1 MKPHDLASHSALPNL
16 NRLAQAIVER
26 NAKVG
31 NESEF
36 TAPFVQVLVDGEG
49 LHLEAIAMTPEI
61 AHAVKALLKSAWP
74 ACIELTQQL
83 LDDQP

>member
-1 MKPHDLASHSALPNL
+1 MKTHDLASHSALPNL

-31 NESEF
+31 NEPEF
-36 TAPFVQVLVDGEG
+36 TAPFVQVLVGDEG
-49 LHLEAIAMTPEI
+49 LHLEAIA
-61 AHAVKALLKSAWP
+61 
-74 ACIELTQQL
+74 LTQQL